1 MVERRFK
8 RAAAAAGE
16 DVLLSVTDVPDE
28 QQSEDAKTKEQE
40 AWSLLPDLI
49 LIDGG
54 IGQLNAAVESL
65 QRLGFGHIPIAGV
78 VKGPNRDRFDLL
90 LPNAKELI
98 VLERSSPVLGLV
110 QTIDEETDRFAK
122 NYHRTLRAKSM
133 KSSTLEEIAGI
144 GPKRRQLLLKTFGSL
159 DAIRAASVDEIAA
172 LPGMTRKSAEELK
185 SLL

>member
-1 MVERRFK
+1 
-8 RAAAAAGE
+8 
-16 DVLLSVTDVPDE
+16 
-28 QQSEDAKTKEQE
+28 
-40 AWSLLPDLI
+40 
-49 LIDGG
+49 
-54 IGQLNAAVESL
+54 
-65 QRLGFGHIPIAGV
+65 
-78 VKGPNRDRFDLL
+78 
-90 LPNAKELI
+90 
-98 VLERSSPVLGLV
+98 V